1 MARQVGGG
9 SIVPMSVQLSR
20 PRSPRI
26 SFGSTLARRR
36 GGRSTG
42 IGLVRLAVGSLVVGL
57 LLGLLFAWHQTT
69 SPTTALLLGGSILVW
84 SMMSFG
90 SERPK

>member
-1 MARQVGGG
+1 MT
-9 SIVPMSVQLSR
+9 VQLSR
-20 PRSPRI
+20 PGRHRVT
-26 SFGSTLARRR
+26 FGSTLARRR
-36 GGRSTG
+36 RRSNGR
-42 IGLVRLAVGSLVVGL
+42 IGLVRMAVGSLFTGV